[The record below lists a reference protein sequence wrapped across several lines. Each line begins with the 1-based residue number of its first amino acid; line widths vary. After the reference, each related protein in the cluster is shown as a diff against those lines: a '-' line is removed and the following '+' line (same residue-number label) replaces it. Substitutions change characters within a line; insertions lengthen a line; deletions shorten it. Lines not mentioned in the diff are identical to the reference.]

1 MDFKAIAPIRFGFAA
16 EPADQARR
24 IASHSLKR
32 SRRRMAMLAEARD
45 VVPYLPEAGESLH
58 GLMTGRF
65 DLMHLIVVIVEMKPV
80 ALARMRLATLSFN
93 GRNLS
98 EMLRLLDSG
107 KTKQLSLVCSKFFA
121 EHDKDLFE
129 ETLQEFHKRGQL
141 VAAPRSH
148 AKVVCLEFTD
158 GTKLVAEGSPN
169 LRTNSNVEQIF
180 IANDTGLHDW
190 HAQWIDQ
197 LVTTHAVHKS
207 RSQTAG

>member
-98 EMLRLLDSG
+98 EMLRLLDTG
-107 KTKQLSLVCSKFFA
+107 KTKRLSLICSKFFA

-129 ETLQEFHKRGQL
+129 ETLREFHQRGQL

-148 AKVVCLEFTD
+148 CKVVCMEFES
-158 GTKLVAEGSPN
+158 GEKLVLEGSAN
-169 LRTNSNVEQIF
+169 LRTNSNREQF
-180 IANDTGLHDW
+180 FLVHDAGLHDW
-190 HAQWIDQ
+190 HAAWFDE
-197 LVTTHAVHKS
+197 LLASHEKHET
-207 RSQTAG
+207 